1 MNYLLNSYILV
12 YAKMSLM
19 PEHSVVSKWL
29 EEAVLDQNI
38 QLTFTRHTFYHFL
51 RLPQTKKIFNPILPN
66 NAAENFI
73 TSFLNCRNVNLI
85 YSSVTHFIEITK
97 LMDKYN
103 LPGNLVMDAHLA
115 VLALTVRATLVT
127 RDKDF
132 TKIPYLKTLNPLQ
145 LMSK

>member
-1 MNYLLNSYILV
+1 MVGRSSFRPKYTINIY
-12 YAKMSLM
+12 
-19 PEHSVVSKWL
+19 ETH
-29 EEAVLDQNI
+29 VLS
-38 QLTFTRHTFYHFL
+38 FL
-51 RLPQTKKIFNPILPN
+51 KIATNQKVFNTILPN
-66 NAAENFI
+66 KEAENFI

-127 RDKDF
+127 CDKDF
-132 TKIPYLKTLNPLQ
+132 TKIPYLKTLNPIQ